1 MDANDAN
8 KYLGGSYEF
17 MGVSVLAKEFDQ
29 RRADMT
35 GIVKGLAE
43 ALKGLR
49 TLSGDQL
56 VGAFPKELTSGLDGK
71 QLGDILV
78 RYRNS
83 LYPETVTIDR
93 DAIKRVANSLEVG
106 GLLKAGTDIA
116 GLHDTSIAGG

>member
-1 MDANDAN
+1 
-8 KYLGGSYEF
+8 
-17 MGVSVLAKEFDQ
+17 
-29 RRADMT
+29 
-35 GIVKGLAE
+35 
-43 ALKGLR
+43 
-49 TLSGDQL
+49 
-56 VGAFPKELTSGLDGK
+56 LTAGLDGK

-106 GLLKAGTDIA
+106 GLLKAGTDLA